1 MKKQFRQSIL
11 KKRISLN
18 KTSYKK
24 RSKRIQENFL
34 AAFPIQTFKTIG
46 LYMPFNNE
54 VDLELL
60 IKENQDYKNTITFPL
75 TKPGGCL
82 EFIAPPD
89 GCDFRLNQF
98 GILEPT
104 SGKAVAPA
112 QHDAM
117 IIPAIGADKNGCR
130 IGFGGGYYDRTF
142 HILKDS
148 ICKPI
153 LIGLLFEFQMINKG
167 IGEPHDIKFDYIFS
181 ESSEN

>member
-60 IKENQDYKNTITFPL
+60 IKENQDYKNTITFPV

-104 SGKAVAPA
+104 SGKAVPPA

-130 IGFGGGYYDRTF
+130 IGFGGAIMIERF
-142 HILKDS
+142 IFLKT
-148 ICKPI
+148 
-153 LIGLLFEFQMINKG
+153 L
-167 IGEPHDIKFDYIFS
+167 YIS
-181 ESSEN
+181 LS